1 MTLAVGLGKAPA
13 LFFFP
18 FGPGAKKRKIPVPNP
33 SLQGCSPVCS
43 HIHCVSDG
51 VRVRKGGGC
60 VVMLCSHTR
69 PPLSITK
76 PPHPCRP
83 GPSTRSHVVGT
94 ALPPKCRVHP
104 IPISLRGISFWNPSR
119 CSTGRWRE
127 SVPRRNPEP
136 KLIKPN
142 ENRSYVGK

>member
-13 LFFFP
+13 LFFSP
-18 FGPGAKKRKIPVPNP
+18 SAPVPNP

-51 VRVRKGGGC
+51 VRVRKGGVC
-60 VVMLCSHTR
+60 CDAVLTHPTPSEHHQTST
-69 PPLSITK
+69 PLSAGTINTQPRCGHSSAPK
-76 PPHPCRP
+76 MQ
-83 GPSTRSHVVGT
+83 GPSNPDFLTRN
-94 ALPPKCRVHP
+94 L
-104 IPISLRGISFWNPSR
+104 IWNPSR